1 MDSNDTLREAGEAT
15 AEFERN
21 LETLLMEAFAEGA
34 AVEGS
39 WKIKCPVAAVP
50 DWTVEIAKSY
60 SDQDA
65 DYEPEFIDE

>member
-1 MDSNDTLREAGEAT
+1 MDPNDTLREAGVAT

-21 LETLLMEAFAEGA
+21 LETLLVEAFAEGA

-39 WKIKCPVAAVP
+39 WEIESNVDAVP
-50 DWTVEIAKSY
+50 DWTVEITKRY
-60 SDQDA
+60 TDRDA